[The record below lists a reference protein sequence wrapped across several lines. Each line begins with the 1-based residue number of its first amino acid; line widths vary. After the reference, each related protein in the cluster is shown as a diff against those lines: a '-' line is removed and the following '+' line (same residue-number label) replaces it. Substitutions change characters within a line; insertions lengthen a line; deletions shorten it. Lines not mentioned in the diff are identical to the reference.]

1 MDDFTLATLQDS
13 RNEWCMQLVNILTP
27 LVIEGFNSIFQ
38 ESWKL
43 CESNDEE
50 DKYLM
55 TFQNFIARVPKWN
68 SEVITKE
75 TQRILERSACNY
87 MEDLLT
93 CVHVIQ
99 LKVLTCIR
107 VSKNQKKVD
116 INIPKLDDYIH
127 KLYIQV
133 ARKLYSNVYL
143 YDKFVTPLQKQKHNR
158 EFEVIVQECILNT
171 IRTSMPIEE
180 ILRSYLDETIEED
193 VEETI
198 KEEEVPVE
206 EEITEKQ
213 EVDDMDN
220 GNTNATNTTN
230 TKNTTSNSNEPL
242 EPIENSIDNM
252 VQQSESNE
260 QKKEITFGDYGTM
273 EQNHHI
279 DTIEEISKL
288 RGIRDTIDNQVHNEI
303 YNDTSIESIGETDSS
318 ILQIKD
324 DVDRHTLNVETI
336 GGAKQVRD
344 DPPILND
351 IQILV

>member
-68 SEVITKE
+68 AEVITKE
-75 TQRILERSACNY
+75 TQRLLERSACNY

-107 VSKNQKKVD
+107 VSKNQKKID
-116 INIPKLDDYIH
+116 INIPKLDDFIH

-158 EFEVIVQECILNT
+158 EFEVIVQECILNA
-171 IRTSMPIEE
+171 IRSSMPIEE

-206 EEITEKQ
+206 QEITENIESINNEDTSNTSETENVATTITENDLSTNQ
-213 EVDDMDN
+213 ERKEISFDVD
-220 GNTNATNTTN
+220 NTNIEDMNSLN
-230 TKNTTSNSNEPL
+230 VNERQNELSN
-242 EPIENSIDNM
+242 
-252 VQQSESNE
+252 
-260 QKKEITFGDYGTM
+260 TM
-273 EQNHHI
+273 EQI
-279 DTIEEISKL
+279 TKL
-288 RGIRDTIDNQVHNEI
+288 RNDNNETLID
-303 YNDTSIESIGETDSS
+303 DSS
-318 ILQIKD
+318 ILEIKD
-324 DVDRHTLNVETI
+324 DIDRNSLNVETI
-336 GGAKQVRD
+336 GGKMPENN

>member
-171 IRTSMPIEE
+171 IRISMPIEE

-213 EVDDMDN
+213 
-220 GNTNATNTTN
+220 
-230 TKNTTSNSNEPL
+230 
-242 EPIENSIDNM
+242 
-252 VQQSESNE
+252 
-260 QKKEITFGDYGTM
+260 FGDYGTM

-288 RGIRDTIDNQVHNEI
+288 RDTKDTIDNQVHNEIYNEI

>member
-27 LVIEGFNSIFQ
+27 VVIEGFNSIFQ

-55 TFQNFIARVPKWN
+55 TFQNFITRVPKWN
-68 SEVITKE
+68 PDVIQKE
-75 TQRILERSACNY
+75 TSRILERSACNY
-87 MEDLLT
+87 LEDLLT

-107 VSKNQKKVD
+107 VSKNQKKID
-116 INIPKLDDYIH
+116 INIPKLDDFIH
-127 KLYIQV
+127 KLYINV

-158 EFEVIVQECILNT
+158 EFEVIVQECILNA
-171 IRTSMPIEE
+171 IRGSMPIEE
-180 ILRSYLDETIEED
+180 ILRAYLDETIEED

-198 KEEEVPVE
+198 KETEVPVE
-206 EEITEKQ
+206 EE
-213 EVDDMDN
+213 VDAINTTDATDATDETDVIN
-220 GNTNATNTTN
+220 TQSDSTTISDEINQQVSDVNENTND
-230 TKNTTSNSNEPL
+230 
-242 EPIENSIDNM
+242 I
-252 VQQSESNE
+252 
-260 QKKEITFGDYGTM
+260 KKEISFSENNEDTNIEELNDTRNEIIMQNNLTNNLDEISRLRNNTF
-273 EQNHHI
+273 ENN
-279 DTIEEISKL
+279 DTIAISDDLDKSEL
-288 RGIRDTIDNQVHNEI
+288 N
-303 YNDTSIESIGETDSS
+303 IE
-318 ILQIKD
+318 
-324 DVDRHTLNVETI
+324 TL
-336 GGAKQVRD
+336 GGSKINNN

>member
-13 RNEWCMQLVNILTP
+13 RNEWCTQLVNILTP

-68 SEVITKE
+68 KEVITKE
-75 TQRILERSACNY
+75 TQRLLERSACNY

-107 VSKNQKKVD
+107 VSKNQKKID
-116 INIPKLDDYIH
+116 INIPKLDDFIH

-158 EFEVIVQECILNT
+158 EFEVIVQECILNA
-171 IRTSMPIEE
+171 IRSSMPIEE

-193 VEETI
+193 VEESI

-206 EEITEKQ
+206 EDITENVEYSNNENNQINEDDSNTSEKQ
-213 EVDDMDN
+213 ILD
-220 GNTNATNTTN
+220 TTVMSN
-230 TKNTTSNSNEPL
+230 DLSKNQE
-242 EPIENSIDNM
+242 
-252 VQQSESNE
+252 
-260 QKKEITFGDYGTM
+260 KKEISFDDNDSTNHDIISDNANLH
-273 EQNHHI
+273 QNELTKTI
-279 DTIEEISKL
+279 DDISKL
-288 RGIRDTIDNQVHNEI
+288 R
-303 YNDTSIESIGETDSS
+303 NDANIESTYDDST
-318 ILQIKD
+318 LLEIKD
-324 DVDRHTLNVETI
+324 DIDRNSLNVETI
-336 GGAKQVRD
+336 GGRRPQHNE
-344 DPPILND
+344 PPILND

>member
-68 SEVITKE
+68 AEVITKE
-75 TQRILERSACNY
+75 TQRLLERSACNY

-107 VSKNQKKVD
+107 VSKNQKKID
-116 INIPKLDDYIH
+116 INIPKLDDFIH

-158 EFEVIVQECILNT
+158 EFEVIVQECILNA
-171 IRTSMPIEE
+171 IRSSMPIEE

-206 EEITEKQ
+206 QEITENIESINNEDTSNTSETENVATTITENDLSTNQ
-213 EVDDMDN
+213 ERKEISFGDDN
-220 GNTNATNTTN
+220 NTTREDIN
-230 TKNTTSNSNEPL
+230 SLNVNELSN
-242 EPIENSIDNM
+242 
-252 VQQSESNE
+252 
-260 QKKEITFGDYGTM
+260 TM
-273 EQNHHI
+273 EQI
-279 DTIEEISKL
+279 TKL
-288 RGIRDTIDNQVHNEI
+288 RNDN
-303 YNDTSIESIGETDSS
+303 NDTLIDDSS
-318 ILQIKD
+318 ILEIRD
-324 DVDRHTLNVETI
+324 DIDRNSLNVETI
-336 GGAKQVRD
+336 GGKMPENN